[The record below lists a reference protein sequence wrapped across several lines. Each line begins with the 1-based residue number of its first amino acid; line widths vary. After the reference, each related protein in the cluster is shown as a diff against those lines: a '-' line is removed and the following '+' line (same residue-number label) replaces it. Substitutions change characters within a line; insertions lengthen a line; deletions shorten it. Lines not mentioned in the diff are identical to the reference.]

1 VSSSQRPVARWVAVC
16 AFALLPWHAPA
27 ASAATSE
34 ALPPAAAGPD
44 EQDPD
49 ALLDRLLEATLATV
63 EGLPRAQYAE
73 AEEILTS
80 LERSY
85 AGGNPAAPQA
95 DRRRAIQ
102 VRRLLL
108 KLHRQHL
115 GETGEV
121 IERDCYAI
129 AWMSDAMGD
138 RQVALDHYAC
148 YLRAISA
155 RLGPTTPKALE
166 ARSLYAQALAMVDR
180 LVDAEREHQETIA
193 ALKALAAPA
202 GRELAA
208 ALMSYA
214 SLLERQARFDEYES
228 ALRQA
233 IAATEAASGA
243 GSENHLFVL
252 GALINF
258 LRQWSRS
265 DEADALA
272 WQSYTA
278 LDTGAAKES
287 FMMALASWRAGGA
300 AMRAQQP
307 EEALQLFALAHELH
321 LKHMGGDY
329 LHLGSIKVSMAQ
341 AHKANGQPGMAR
353 QRLQEAI
360 AFFDKDKTQPPSD
373 SIAQAHIE
381 LGQLLVEEGAA
392 AEGLRSL
399 VRAESVLSALQGG
412 CSAGLVRTLFWRSRA
427 HGMLHQPPQAKAALQ
442 RGLRC
447 ARRLVDSA
455 QSLRVDSLDARLA
468 LRPFLN
474 HFIRQA
480 MTAGSVGDDL
490 FEALQLA
497 HVSETSAT
505 VARLTGASL
514 TGSAE
519 FAALVRRRE
528 DLLDHLRR
536 IDRLDAPPDGRVDAA
551 AALRAKSLRPSLE
564 SSLADLD
571 RQLSSHPLFG
581 VRGSRDLPVTAEAVA
596 RVLRPGEALVVFHF
610 DEEQGL
616 AWASS
621 GACTAAA
628 PILSNAAALAAKV
641 RHIRQGL
648 QLREGRPTSFDPAA
662 AHELYRLLF
671 SSIEH
676 CLHGVEHVF
685 VVAPGP
691 LGALPLGVLVLQA
704 GDPNGQN
711 PTQWLLQRYAV
722 SVVPSV
728 GTLVTLRPERGIRAG
743 RWQSPFFAIG
753 DPVLPATRGA
763 HARSAVA
770 ALGELPDT
778 TEELRKMAS
787 TLGASGR
794 HLLLREAAT
803 AEALS
808 RVNLADYQF
817 LAFATH
823 GLSADEVPD
832 RGEPALVLSPSR
844 NGSSLLLASD
854 VAKLNI
860 TADLVIL
867 SACNTAASDGSQ
879 RGDWLSGLTRAFFRA
894 GARSVLASHWYVS
907 SAGTTALTTRV
918 LEHHR
923 HPGAPAGKAQALRR
937 AAMELI
943 ETNDP
948 LLSHPV
954 VWGAFSL
961 VGDGAA
967 PP

>member
-1 VSSSQRPVARWVAVC
+1 MSSSLRTVPRWVAAC
-16 AFALLPWHAPA
+16 AFALLPWLAPA
-27 ASAATSE
+27 ASAGITE
-34 ALPPAAAGPD
+34 AVPSSAPGP
-44 EQDPD
+44 ENQDPD
-49 ALLDRLLEATLATV
+49 ALLDRLLRATLATV
-63 EGLPRAQYAE
+63 ESLPGSQYVK

-85 AGGNPAAPQA
+85 AGGNPATSQA

-102 VRRLLL
+102 VRRVLL
-108 KLHRQHL
+108 KLHRQKL
-115 GETGEV
+115 GETGET

-129 AWMSDAMGD
+129 AWMSDVVED
-138 RQVALDHYAC
+138 RQVAMDHYAC
-148 YLRAISA
+148 YHRAISA
-155 RLGPTTPKALE
+155 RLGPTAPKALE
-166 ARSLYAQALAMVDR
+166 ARSLYAQALATVDR
-180 LVDAEREHQETIA
+180 FADAEREHQETIA
-193 ALKALAAPA
+193 ALKALAPPA

-208 ALMSYA
+208 ALMSQA
-214 SLLERQARFDEYES
+214 SLFERQARFDEYES

-233 IAATEAASGA
+233 IAATESASGV

-258 LRQWSRS
+258 LKQWGRS

-272 WQSYTA
+272 WQSYVS
-278 LDTGAAKES
+278 LDAGAVKES
-287 FMMALASWRAGGA
+287 FMMALASWRAGAA
-300 AMRAQQP
+300 AMRAGQP
-307 EEALQLFALAHELH
+307 EEALELFARSYELH
-321 LKHMGGDY
+321 VKHMGSNY

-341 AHKANGQPGMAR
+341 AHKANGQLGMAR

-360 AFFDKDKTQPPSD
+360 AFFDEQSTRPPSD
-373 SIAQAHIE
+373 SIATAHVE
-381 LGQLLVEEGAA
+381 LGQLLVEEGTA

-399 VRAESVLSALQGG
+399 DRADSMLSALQGG
-412 CSAGLVRTLFWRSRA
+412 CSAGSIRSVFWRSRA
-427 HGMLHQPPQAKAALQ
+427 HSMLHQPSQAEAALQ

-468 LRPFLN
+468 LRPFLS

-480 MTAGSVGDDL
+480 ITTGSVGDDL

-505 VARLTGASL
+505 VARLTGAAL

-536 IDRLDAPPDGRVDAA
+536 LDRLDVPSDGRVDVASDLQA
-551 AALRAKSLRPSLE
+551 RSERPAVEL
-564 SSLADLD
+564 SLADLD

-581 VRGSRDLPVTAEAVA
+581 VRGSRDLPVTQEAVKH
-596 RVLRPGEALVVFHF
+596 VLRPGEALVVFHF

-628 PILSNAAALAAKV
+628 PIPANAAALAAKI

-648 QLREGRPTSFDPAA
+648 QLHEGRPTPFFPAA
-662 AHELYRLLF
+662 ANELYRLLF
-671 SSIEH
+671 GSIER
-676 CLHGVEHVF
+676 CLDGVEHLI

-691 LGALPLGVLVLQA
+691 LGALPLGVLVLQP
-704 GDPNGQN
+704 GDPDSRN

-728 GTLVTLRPERGIRAG
+728 GTLVTLRPERGTLAG
-743 RWQSPFFAIG
+743 HWKSPFFGIG
-753 DPVLPATRGA
+753 DPLLPATGTVHPRPP
-763 HARSAVA
+763 VA
-770 ALGELPDT
+770 ALRELPDT
-778 TEELRKMAS
+778 SEELRTMAR

-808 RVNLADYQF
+808 RVNLAEYQI

-854 VAKLNI
+854 VAKLNV
-860 TADLVIL
+860 TADFIIL

-918 LEHHR
+918 LQHHR
-923 HPGAPAGKAQALRR
+923 YPDATAGKAQALRR

-943 ETNDP
+943 ATKDP

-967 PP
+967 SP